1 MDKITLAK
9 WLHINY
15 EEIAK
20 DKNWETQGNCQV
32 PYEELPIE
40 NRLTMIGIAE
50 RILENKDLQAFFVAK
65 ELGQHGTI

>member
-1 MDKITLAK
+1 MNKIELAK

-20 DKNWETQGNCQV
+20 DENWETQGNCQV

-40 NRLTMIGIAE
+40 NRKTMIGIAD
-50 RILENKDLQAFFVAK
+50 RILKNE
-65 ELGQHGTI
+65 ELKHHFLNETHR